1 MKIFRRYL
9 TMLFLAVLMMVPGSM
24 LAQDIVDT
32 MKVQLPEGWS
42 RPEVDKVAKA
52 QNEKRKKL
60 SKKDLRKIEKS
71 QLEERTANGTTTVSK
86 GRSAVYYKSY
96 DDFKNDRWVS
106 LDSMGT
112 AKIRASQTNDGDM
125 QGYNVQT
132 MNNALNSFL
141 KKNAFIVVI
150 NDSMF
155 VNLNKVKGENYTRR
169 AGFEHVYR
177 LANIGLVFGAPPTNL
192 FKTGAGVAALTVTS
206 FYFGMPGAIVYASVD
221 PSLLKRTGNY
231 DKPSRGY
238 LITGEKVPMQW
249 INEDVM
255 VSLLSSVNSPESLVE
270 EYQNVGTAE
279 VKNSFAVQKSFLDKA
294 GLLVYSK

>member
-1 MKIFRRYL
+1 MKSNYNRFL
-9 TMLFLAVLMMVPGSM
+9 TAWLLAVLMFIPVSA
-24 LAQDIVDT
+24 LAQGVAVDT

-52 QNEKRKKL
+52 QNEKRKIL

-86 GRSAVYYKSY
+86 GRFAVYYKSY

-169 AGFEHVYR
+169 VGFEHVYR

-192 FKTGAGVAALTVTS
+192 FKNGAGVAALTVT
-206 FYFGMPGAIVYASVD
+206 FGLAGAIVYASVD